1 MPKEIAALPIG
12 RIEHETLSQRVYGDL
27 RELIMSGRLQPG
39 QRLTLKNLSEA
50 VGTSQMP
57 VREALRQLA
66 AEGALELLPNKF
78 VRVPL
83 MTKDKFLELLAIRLQ
98 VECLALEHATQR
110 ITKPQLQELAHH
122 HEAFLKEVSRKQPDP
137 TIAIDANMR
146 FHFTA
151 YRAAQMPILMDLIEG
166 LWLQVGPVLN
176 LDMRS
181 GSKRLTDAESAR
193 NHHQKILEAMTQ
205 KNIKAAKTALVADL
219 TSAANFIVS
228 LGKLK

>member
-1 MPKEIAALPIG
+1 MASDFVTLPIG
-12 RIEHETLSQRVYGDL
+12 RIMHETMSQRVYGDL
-27 RELIMSGRLQPG
+27 RELIMSGRVQPG

-66 AEGALELLPNKF
+66 AEGALEFLPNKS
-78 VRVPL
+78 VRVPV
-83 MTKDKFLELLAIRLQ
+83 MTKEKFLELLAIRLQ
-98 VECLALEHATQR
+98 VEGLALEQATQR
-110 ITKPQLQELAHH
+110 ITKLQIQELAHYH
-122 HEAFLKEVSRKQPDP
+122 DVFSKEVKRKTPDA

-151 YRAAQMPILMDLIEG
+151 YRAAHMPTLMNIVEG

-181 GSKRLTDAESAR
+181 GSKRLTDGPAKH
-193 NHHQKILEAMTQ
+193 HHQKILDAMQ
-205 KNIKAAKTALVADL
+205 EKNAKAARLALVDDL
-219 TSAANFIVS
+219 TTAANFILS
-228 LGKLK
+228 LDKLT

>member
-1 MPKEIAALPIG
+1 VAPDFVALPIG
-12 RIEHETLSQRVYGDL
+12 RIMHETMSQRVYGDL
-27 RELIMSGRLQPG
+27 RELIMSGRVQPG

-66 AEGALELLPNKF
+66 AEGALEFLPNKS
-78 VRVPL
+78 VRVPV

-98 VECLALEHATQR
+98 VEGLALEHATQR
-110 ITKPQLQELAHH
+110 ITKLQVQELAHYH
-122 HEAFLKEVSRKQPDP
+122 DVFSKEVKRKTPDP

-151 YRAAQMPILMDLIEG
+151 YRAAHMPTLMNIVEG

-181 GSKRLTDAESAR
+181 GSKRLTDGPAKH
-193 NHHQKILEAMTQ
+193 HHQKILDAMKA
-205 KNIKAAKTALVADL
+205 KNAKAARLALMDDL
-219 TSAANFIVS
+219 TTAANFILS
-228 LGKLK
+228 LDKLK

>member
-1 MPKEIAALPIG
+1 MASDFVALPIG
-12 RIEHETLSQRVYGDL
+12 RIMHETMSQRVYGDL
-27 RELIMSGRLQPG
+27 RELIMSGRVQPG

-66 AEGALELLPNKF
+66 AEGALEFLPNKS
-78 VRVPL
+78 VRVPV
-83 MTKDKFLELLAIRLQ
+83 MTKEKFLELLAIRLQ
-98 VECLALEHATQR
+98 VEGLALEQATQR
-110 ITKPQLQELAHH
+110 ITKLQIQELAHYH
-122 HEAFLKEVSRKQPDP
+122 DVFSKEVKRKTPDA

-151 YRAAQMPILMDLIEG
+151 YRAAHMPTLMNIVEG

-181 GSKRLTDAESAR
+181 GSKRLTDGPAKH
-193 NHHQKILEAMTQ
+193 HHQKILAAMQ
-205 KNIKAAKTALVADL
+205 AKNAKAARLALVDDL
-219 TSAANFIVS
+219 TTAANFILS
-228 LGKLK
+228 LDKLT